1 MTDFMQDIMR
11 VQDLDAI
18 TASPVFV
25 RVDFNVPL
33 TDDLKVADDTRIRNA
48 LPTIKLLQE
57 RGAKLILASH
67 LGRPKGKHNPKLSM
81 VPVGQRLAELLDQ
94 EVFVTDDCIGDGVRG
109 VLLERTE
116 GDVVLLENLRFHAGE
131 RQDDETFARALASL
145 APVYVNDAF
154 GAAHRA
160 HASVH
165 AITRFVG
172 TRAAGLL
179 MQKEVHMLE
188 RLAEHPEQ
196 PFIMVLGGAKVSDKI
211 GVINNM
217 LGKVRA
223 IVIGGAM
230 ANTFLAAQS
239 RDMQASKLEQ
249 DKIDVARDILKRAAL
264 RNVDILLP
272 EDVVVAR
279 QVADDAETEVVGVDK
294 IPTDA
299 MALDIGPGSV
309 EAFGKVLADAKT
321 IFWNGP
327 MGLFEKKP
335 FEDGTRRI
343 GSLIAKSSA
352 VTIVGGGDT
361 VSAVTQ
367 FMLSPFFTHVSTG
380 GGASLEF
387 LEGKELPGLEALRQ
401 RRQR

>member
-230 ANTFLAAQS
+230 ANTFLAAQG